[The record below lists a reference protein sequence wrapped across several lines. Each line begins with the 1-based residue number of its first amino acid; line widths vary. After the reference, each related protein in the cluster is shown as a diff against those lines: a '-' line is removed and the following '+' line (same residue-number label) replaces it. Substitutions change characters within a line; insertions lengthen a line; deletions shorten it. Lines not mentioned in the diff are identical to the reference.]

1 MIERKKFILVGAGPG
16 DPDLITIKGTK
27 ALEQADVVLY
37 DALID
42 ESLLEYAPY
51 SEKKIF
57 VGKRMGEHYASQDEI
72 NQMILDNLEEFHCV
86 VRLKGGDP
94 FIFGRAQDEIDFI
107 KTHRNDVDIEVIP
120 GISSAVGL
128 PSLHQIPLT
137 KRGTNESVW
146 IVTGTTAKCE
156 LSKDIELAAQSTA
169 TVVILMGMNQL
180 SNIVDTFKHYRNIN
194 TKITI
199 IQNGSLPEEQK
210 VVGTLQDIIQLVEE
224 NNVKSPAIIIIQ
236 NADTDK

>member
-1 MIERKKFILVGAGPG
+1 MKERKKFILVGAGPG
-16 DPDLITIKGTK
+16 DPDLITIKGSK

-72 NQMILDNLEEFHCV
+72 NQMILENLEAYHCV

-94 FIFGRAQDEIDFI
+94 FIFGRAQDEINFVLAN
-107 KTHRNDVDIEVIP
+107 REDVDIEVVP

-137 KRGTNESVW
+137 QRGINESVW
-146 IVTGTTAKCE
+146 LVTGTTEKCE
-156 LSKDIELAAQSTA
+156 MSKDIEFAAQSTA

-180 SNIVDTFKHYRNIN
+180 ENIINTFKQYRKVN
-194 TKITI
+194 TKVTI
-199 IQNGSLPEEQK
+199 IQNGSLPDEQK
-210 VVGTLQDIIQLVEE
+210 VIGTLENIQQLVIE
-224 NNVKSPAIIIIQ
+224 NEIKSPAVIIIQ
-236 NADTDK
+236 NVNY